1 MVNNKK
7 KKNAFYKKQDIF
19 YKKKSGF
26 NKGTTLIIG
35 LLFLVS
41 IMIGLVLNEDSKAL
55 NTSNIVNNDYESET
69 SNEDIE
75 KPTPSRGDNI
85 NGYIDGN
92 LENVPNLSGSEVSST
107 ITKEEI
113 AKIKEVINSDTTG
126 LYTLAN
132 KENLLSESYMPNN
145 LVIPNINLVA
155 ERSNEKNLVSAT
167 IVEDLEQMFYDA
179 QEDGVNLFLS
189 NAFRSYDSQVYIY
202 NEDIKNKDKQYSEY
216 VAKPGESEHQ
226 LGLAID
232 ITSRNMGFELNQ
244 SFENTKEGA
253 WALEN
258 AYKYGFI
265 LRYTKTKEDVTGY
278 KYEPWHYR
286 YVGNKTISKLC
297 HDKDLTL
304 EELLDYAKN

>member
-19 YKKKSGF
+19 YKKKSGS

-55 NTSNIVNNDYESET
+55 NTSNIVNSDYESET
-69 SNEDIE
+69 SNDDIE

-85 NGYIDGN
+85 NGYMDGN
-92 LENVPNLSGSEVSST
+92 LENVPNLRDSAVSST

-145 LVIPNINLVA
+145 LVIPNVNLVA

-179 QEDGVNLFLS
+179 QEAGVNLFLS

-286 YVGNKTISKLC
+286 YVGDKTISKLC

>member
-19 YKKKSGF
+19 YKKKSGS

-41 IMIGLVLNEDSKAL
+41 IMIGLVLNEDSKSL

-69 SNEDIE
+69 SNDDIE
-75 KPTPSRGDNI
+75 KSTPSRGDNI
-85 NGYIDGN
+85 NGYMDGN
-92 LENVPNLSGSEVSST
+92 LENVPDLSGSEVSST

-145 LVIPNINLVA
+145 LVIPNVNLVA

-179 QEDGVNLFLS
+179 QEAGVNLFLS

>member
-19 YKKKSGF
+19 YKKKSGS

-41 IMIGLVLNEDSKAL
+41 IMIGLVLNEDSKSL

-69 SNEDIE
+69 SNDDIE

-85 NGYIDGN
+85 NGYMDGN
-92 LENVPNLSGSEVSST
+92 LENVPNLRDSAVSST

-113 AKIKEVINSDTTG
+113 AKIKEVINGDTTG

-179 QEDGVNLFLS
+179 QEAGVNLFLS

-202 NEDIKNKDKQYSEY
+202 DEDIKNKDKQYSEY

-286 YVGNKTISKLC
+286 YVGNRTISKLC